1 MLYPIG
7 QTFYYSFTTWDGI
20 TSQWIGPS
28 TYTTLFRSPEF
39 VRVLENNAMIVLAIP
54 VAILI
59 PLAVAL
65 LINSHLHGWRLFRSV
80 YFLPTAV
87 SWVVI
92 GFVAVRF
99 FANDGILQDLL
110 TKVGLGFLHPDMLA
124 HERSALLAVM
134 ITFVW
139 SMFGTNLIIFL
150 AGLATIDQEIYDA
163 AKVDGA
169 GALSVIFRIT
179 IPLLRRF
186 IQFTFVITLITAF
199 TALFSLIFV
208 MTGGGPGFGTT
219 TLEFFIY
226 QNGFAQSYFGLG
238 ATAGVVLFVVV
249 FAISM
254 VQLRLLRTDD

>member
-1 MLYPIG
+1 V
-7 QTFYYSFTTWDGI
+7 S
-20 TSQWIGPS
+20 SQWIGPS
-28 TYTTLFRSPEF
+28 TYTHLLRSPDF
-39 VRVLENNAMIVLAIP
+39 VRVLENNATILLSIP
-54 VAILI
+54 VAMLL

-65 LINSHLHGWRLFRSV
+65 LINSHARGWRFFRSV
-80 YFLPTAV
+80 FFLPTAV

-99 FANDGILQDLL
+99 FANDGILHSLL
-110 TKVGLGFLHPDMLA
+110 ANLGLGSVHPDLLA

-134 ITFVW
+134 VTFIW

-169 GALSVIFRIT
+169 SALSTMFRIT

-186 IQFTFVITLITAF
+186 LQFTFVITLITAF

-208 MTGGGPGFGTT
+208 MTQGGPGFGTT

-226 QNGFAQSYFGLG
+226 QYGFAQSYFGVG
-238 ATAGVVLFVVV
+238 ATAGVMLFVVV
-249 FAISM
+249 FAVSM
-254 VQLRLLRTDD
+254 VQLRLLRADD